1 MSKTPPPRPQTLASL
16 RALGYNRVPRATTML
31 RGQARLV
38 GQVLQSA
45 PGLAELSARAQDGQA
60 RLQAIAPLLPPGL
73 RQSVQ
78 SGTIEDQAWNL
89 LVPHAAAASKLRQ
102 LLPALAAHLRSKGWP
117 VQTLRV
123 KVRGTR

>member
-1 MSKTPPPRPQTLASL
+1 MSKSAQARSQALASL
-16 RALGYNRVPRATTML
+16 RALGYNAPPRAKTLM
-31 RGQARLV
+31 RGRAQAL
-38 GQVLQSA
+38 GQVLQHA

-78 SGTIEDQAWNL
+78 SGTVEAHSWSL

-102 LLPALAAHLRSKGWP
+102 LLPALAAHLRTQGWP
-117 VQTLRV
+117 VQELRV
-123 KVRGTR
+123 KVRSGR